1 MLFRSEQT
9 FIPRSLRILVRG
21 VGAASPPL
29 QGHRLLVTIQEGMAM
44 KSAERH
50 GSVRWASCYQS
61 PENEPALGTA
71 GAAGTEVGVT
81 EGRSIGTLLLTADRG
96 AAEVAL
102 AASGTWLVQ
111 TGELGDAL
119 RVSQGASRCLRSEE
133 RRVGKECTSW
143 CRSRWSPYH

>member
-1 MLFRSEQT
+1 
-9 FIPRSLRILVRG
+9 
-21 VGAASPPL
+21 
-29 QGHRLLVTIQEGMAM
+29 M
-44 KSAERH
+44 KSAECH

-119 RVSQGASRCLRSEE
+119 RVSQGASRCLGGKDGRVTFYIIYTCVCVCVCAHIPFRTSE
-133 RRVGKECTSW
+133 
-143 CRSRWSPYH
+143 PYKYFTCPKINYKGALHVCGHWLSTRPSASMS